1 MAKLTDDQFQ
11 LVLKYLGKKMKEE
24 GIQVGN
30 PTAVV
35 RWILENPL
43 PKLSDVKTEVEAED
57 AAEKERR
64 IALLTE
70 ELAQL
75 EGE

>member
-43 PKLSDVKTEVEAED
+43 PKLSDVKT
-57 AAEKERR
+57 
-64 IALLTE
+64 
-70 ELAQL
+70 
-75 EGE
+75 

>member
-11 LVLKYLGKKMKEE
+11 LVLKYLGKKMKEDE
-24 GIQVGN
+24 IAMGN
-30 PTAVV
+30 PTAVI
-35 RWILENPL
+35 RWLLENPL
-43 PKLSDVKTEVEAED
+43 PNLSDVKTEVEAED

-70 ELAQL
+70 ELERL

>member
-11 LVLKYLGKKMKEE
+11 LILKYFGKKMKEQE
-24 GIQVGN
+24 IEMGN
-30 PTAVV
+30 PTAVI

-43 PKLSDVKTEVEAED
+43 PKLSDVTAEVEAED

-70 ELAQL
+70 ELERL

>member
-11 LVLKYLGKKMKEE
+11 LILKYLGKKMRDQEIAV
-24 GIQVGN
+24 GDPTQVI
-30 PTAVV
+30 
-35 RWILENPL
+35 RWLLENPL

-57 AAEKERR
+57 AAEKQRR
-64 IALLTE
+64 IAALTK
-70 ELAQL
+70 ELERL